1 MPPPTAPATGDDP
14 LATPIAKLPPPIVQ
28 MKSEQPP
35 VNPPMYSDVLR
46 EMDTSRVVDDLPTIQ
61 PIRQSRSSSSKKKQ
75 PPVVESE
82 SESEE
87 EEEEARPVT
96 PRHRP
101 GDHRTAVPGAP
112 RDLRRAV
119 PPPPAQSRGGLAHA
133 LSLSQ
138 NRHLVL
144 LALIVSAALY
154 IALPRMKRMPRFV
167 ALDGNLSLVGI
178 AALSVGIAVVYKALS
193 YGLDMTPS

>member
-1 MPPPTAPATGDDP
+1 MPPPTTPAPGDDP

-28 MKSEQPP
+28 MKSEQPA

-46 EMDTSRVVDDLPTIQ
+46 EMDTSRVTENLPTIE
-61 PIRQSRSSSSKKKQ
+61 PIHRRRHSSSKTKQ
-75 PPVVESE
+75 PVAESESE

-87 EEEEARPVT
+87 EKPVT

-101 GDHRTAVPGAP
+101 SEHRTVVPGAP

-119 PPPPAQSRGGLAHA
+119 SPPPAQSRGGLAHA

-144 LALIVSAALY
+144 LALIISAALY

-167 ALDGNLSLVGI
+167 ALDGNLSIVGI
-178 AALSVGIAVVYKALS
+178 AALSVGITVVYRALS
-193 YGLDMTPS
+193 YGLDMTPN